1 MSAEKIIK
9 DLYDHHKKSNNR
21 LDNLSKQI
29 EDLKTATKIQH
40 EKKAVGFNVGNNENG
55 LNQFVKSDGGLRLL
69 TNTEIIRTSNG
80 DRPVQKAGLLDTKDP
95 SCKWHEDLIRL
106 TSERQIIRMAQH
118 VPYTP
123 KYDVKLQNH
132 LSKAPGNLQNAITKV
147 FADTAGVGAEWI
159 PDQFLPDLFSLY
171 EVPRGLRA
179 LFNEITVDKSTVLV
193 PRLDAGGR
201 PYLKG
206 KLSQDDPLSKYTAS
220 SITTGQKS
228 INLAG
233 FATLYNIDDA
243 AAEDSLIPA
252 LPTLSRQIAADL
264 TDAFEDALIN
274 ADTTASHGDTGL
286 GEWNIRSRW
295 GASGLGG
302 TSDHRRAFMGLRHY
316 ALDIGA
322 SAKTDL
328 SSALTYA
335 TFLAIRYKLGE
346 IGTSN
351 VVCIVSPEVY
361 IKYIMGMDAVRT
373 VDLYGPKASVV
384 SGEVAQVGGVPIVVS
399 RYLSADMHAT
409 GVYTGSGTTSGM
421 LMVST
426 DAWNV
431 YNRRG
436 ILVEQDKD
444 IASGS
449 IQLVSTMRASL
460 ATPAAS
466 STVSVAYGYNLG

>member
-69 TNTEIIRTSNG
+69 TNTEIIKTSNG
-80 DRPVQKAGLLDTKDP
+80 DRPVQKSGLLDTKDP
-95 SCKWHEDLIRL
+95 TCKWHEDLIRL
-106 TSERQIIRMAQH
+106 ASERQIIRMAQH

-132 LSKAPGNLQNAITKV
+132 LSKAPSNLQNAITKV

-286 GEWNIRSRW
+286 AEWNIRSRW

-322 SAKTDL
+322 TAKTDL
-328 SSALTYA
+328 SSALTYEN
-335 TFLAIRYKLGE
+335 FLALRYKLGE

-351 VVCIVSPEVY
+351 VVCVVSPEVY
-361 IKYIMGMDAVRT
+361 IKYIMGMNAVKT
-373 VDLYGPKASVV
+373 VDVYGDRASVV
-384 SGEVAQVGGVPIVVS
+384 SGEVAQVGGVPIIVS
-399 RYLSADMHAT
+399 RFLSADMHAT